1 MKIYNYNNE
10 GYFIGESE
18 ADESPLEP
26 GVFLIPAN
34 ATEIEPPTIE
44 QGFVPVFNGTE
55 WEMKDISLQQAEPLK
70 EPTVE
75 ENKTQAQSLQEQM
88 DTLSLQMLSLMGV

>member
-1 MKIYNYNNE
+1 MKIYNFNKE
-10 GYFIGESE
+10 GYFVGESE
-18 ADESPLEP
+18 ADESPLEE

-34 ATEIEPPTIE
+34 ATTIEPPIVE
-44 QGFVPVFNGTE
+44 SGFVPVFNGTK
-55 WEMKDISLQQAEPLK
+55 WDIKDVSLQQAEPLK